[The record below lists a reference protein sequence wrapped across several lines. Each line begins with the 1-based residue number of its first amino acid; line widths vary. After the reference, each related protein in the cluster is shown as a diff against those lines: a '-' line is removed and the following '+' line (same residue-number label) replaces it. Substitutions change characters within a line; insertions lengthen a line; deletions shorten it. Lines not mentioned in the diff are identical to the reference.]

1 MCLFKRGNVIKLY
14 FTSLSMNPIFL
25 LLHAS
30 LKFDDIAIQIIVLG
44 HNSRNHHDIIICFDW
59 WANPSMLSA
68 IFIWS
73 FSVFKSLV
81 RQCIAIVSGFYPNTR
96 IYNLNFVPQISRFL
110 LGDVIISSKTNV
122 FCGKNKQKRSNGKVK
137 NKTVLTI
144 LSFIWIPRK

>member
-1 MCLFKRGNVIKLY
+1 M
-14 FTSLSMNPIFL
+14 
-25 LLHAS
+25 
-30 LKFDDIAIQIIVLG
+30 G
-44 HNSRNHHDIIICFDW
+44 HNSRNHHDVIICFDW

-81 RQCIAIVSGFYPNTR
+81 RQCITIVSGFYPNTR

-110 LGDVIISSKTNV
+110 LGDVIISSKANV

-137 NKTVLTI
+137 NKTVSTTW
-144 LSFIWIPRK
+144 SFIWIPSINKKVIFFGAFTVKNLKTVHLAISFLAVNLAVRR